1 MNTFSTVDTLHNS
14 MELNNITN
22 TLARN
27 EKYPDVKETEYLDL
41 CMSEDLH
48 AAALLP
54 ILKDLSEDT
63 QLKQIDLSY
72 IITQEEA
79 YQPKRM
85 ANLCEGLKK
94 FIRKTQTCIA
104 LDLVG
109 NHLGMYG
116 PHPLNEQKYDIPL
129 EIAKALTSSK
139 ITRLDISDNQL
150 TGAHGSK
157 LTALGH
163 YSRNFIHHDGRY
175 FLSRSNNLQSQALV
189 MIANGCGHDSKIE
202 YLDLNDNRVGMD
214 PAGHRNS
221 EGMLRFAYQLPHT
234 LHLRVLKLARNSLG
248 DEDIEHLCDALTHV
262 STLQVLDLAGNYCQG
277 IGMEFV
283 AEMILSHAVLDLSRG
298 LGIRDLDISLNP
310 IGPLGVKYLCPAVER
325 SESLE
330 ALSIAGCNIDT
341 DSMYKFHTSIQKN
354 AFIGRLDVSRNP
366 CDGLSEEYAA
376 SEGVA
381 NASLVKIRE
390 DIHSIDTR
398 KLSKFQYTALKNKL
412 KYLSKDVLYKLHKN
426 PSFNQELSKM
436 KEELHVLAPPSRKF
450 YLKEVIAKDS
460 NYQSRLHASSIKD
473 KEVMITRKIYHII
486 MKWWTKVQARKKS
499 QAALLEQRRRQAEE
513 EREQLELLGFNS

>member
-1 MNTFSTVDTLHNS
+1 MNKFSLADTLHNS
-14 MELNNITN
+14 MELNNLTN

-27 EKYPDVKETEYLDL
+27 EKYPDIKETEYLDL

-54 ILKDLSEDT
+54 ILKDLAADA

-79 YQPKRM
+79 YQPIRM
-85 ANLCEGLKK
+85 ARLCESLKK
-94 FIRKTQTCIA
+94 FITKTQACIA

-163 YSRNFIHHDGRY
+163 LSRNFIHHDGRY

-189 MIANGCGHDSKIE
+189 MIANGFGHESKIE

-214 PAGHRNS
+214 PDGHRNS

-248 DEDIEHLCDALTHV
+248 DEDIQLLCDALTHV

-283 AEMILSHAVLDLSRG
+283 AEMILSHAVLDLNRG

-310 IGPLGVKYLCPAVER
+310 IGALGIKYLCPAIER
-325 SESLE
+325 SESLQ
-330 ALSIAGCNIDT
+330 ALSVAGCSIDT
-341 DSMYKFHTSIQKN
+341 DSMYKFHKSIQRN

-366 CDGLSEEYAA
+366 CDGLSEAYAA
-376 SEGVA
+376 SEGTA
-381 NASLVKIRE
+381 NAALVKLRE
-390 DIHSIDTR
+390 NVNLIDAK

-426 PSFNQELSKM
+426 PSFNEELSKM
-436 KEELHVLAPPSRKF
+436 REELHVLAPPSRNF
-450 YLKEVIAKDS
+450 YLKQVIASDS
-460 NYQSRLHASSIKD
+460 NYQARLNASSIKD
-473 KEVMITRKIYHII
+473 HEVAITRKIYHHI
-486 MKWWTKVQARKKS
+486 MKWWARVKARKKA

-513 EREQLELLGFNS
+513 ERKQLELLGFTS